1 MIKTNVRT
9 RLTAT
14 LLLLAVLF
22 SLPIIAGAETISDGQ
37 SETVTIS
44 MDEKFS
50 IMETTSGNKLNGYAW
65 SYKTNTGITGPAYC
79 VNWGLKNPAADKK
92 LTIAGKYTASPQT
105 MGAFANGYPQRS
117 LEDFIAINRGTCPVI
132 ANLSRDEYASATQIA
147 VWAAM
152 GQIAVEGTEFL
163 SGRATLAIPYTDD
176 KKIRTF
182 RATEII
188 LKNAATW
195 DRAFETGLGI
205 RLARNTRGNVLDV
218 EHEKGIAG
226 AEYEGG
232 YEIKKETINGIE
244 YYTRPFVAASS
255 TSTFRHGYCIEL
267 YAENAPEGTIFTGV
281 DNIPLE
287 TVVWEGRTLWKLP
300 TEYVEHTTMNDNG
313 EEYAGDFKICIPVR
327 NTPESGD
334 ILIHGTSTAAQYN
347 IYLANNTADNEQS
360 YIIADPAY
368 TPLNC
373 VGEMKWKK
381 VVTPYGRL
389 ILDKTDGMGN
399 PLPGAIFKLVGTD
412 GSTFEGTTNS
422 QGQIIWTDLNPNIQY
437 TLTETQ
443 APLGYLKAEPMT
455 ISVPAGQTQTVGITD
470 RSERY
475 VRIRKIDAQNGSP
488 LIGATFRIEQ
498 TDGSFKTDITTNH
511 SGVIEFKGSDLPFGS
526 YKAYEIKAPDGYE
539 KDTEPQTFSWDG
551 STDVTLTFKNIRKTS
566 LVLIKMDKKT
576 REPLEDVVFT
586 VYKDGKKVTDVI
598 TDNAGYARIS
608 GLKEGYYEI
617 EESIAPRGYLLDSTR
632 HGIHIDPYNPA
643 TDDDPVLV
651 LTNEKKPGLVIEKLD
666 AETLKPMKGTTFA
679 VYKDTV
685 LIGEYKT
692 DADGLIELPDLEPG
706 TYTVKEIKT
715 DSSHVV
721 QGCPQSVEL
730 VAGKSA
736 HLIFFNQT
744 KPGIGITKIDAETK
758 KPLAD
763 AVFRIEKL
771 DGSFTKDYTTDRNGE
786 IDLSDLEPGAY
797 TVTETAA
804 PEGYVIDTASRT
816 FEAIA
821 GGSVQLIFTNT
832 RKPSLK
838 ITKID
843 ANTGKALTGAVI
855 RISNLSGS
863 LAVDKTTNADGEIF
877 LDNLEEGIY
886 TVQEIIAPKGYLLN
900 DELHHMEVKAGINNE
915 LVIANTKKPSL
926 TIKKYDSLTGKPM
939 ANVRFE
945 VYRDTLLVGTYD
957 TNAAGEILLYD
968 LELGTYTVKEI
979 ASDDGHIVNSTPQSI
994 EITENSGEKA
1004 ILVFLND
1011 QKPYLRLV
1019 KLDSDSMKPLAN
1031 AVFKFEQVGGT
1042 FEKEYTTGADGEVRL
1057 DNLEPGAYTV
1067 TELKAPDGYL
1077 IDDAQRIVQ
1086 VNGNEYATFVF
1097 TDTKKPSLKLLKYD
1111 AYNNKYLAGA
1121 TFRIAK
1127 IEDGSHYLDRV
1138 TDVNGC
1144 IEIDNLEPGV
1154 YSVKETEAPS
1164 GYVLN
1169 GTEYHVELFGGK
1181 TSQLV
1186 VVNEEKPSLKI
1197 VKTDALTGEPL
1208 AGVGF
1213 MIKKAEGE
1221 TENTV
1226 VTDENGE
1233 AVLTH
1238 LDTGIYEVKETS
1250 VPDGYLLDETPQLV
1264 TLAPNRTSVVRF
1276 RNYPK
1281 PSLTINKV
1289 DSITKDAL
1297 KGAKFHIVY
1306 ASSNTFTG
1314 EINDMGYFQTDENG
1328 QIKLYRLKDGW
1339 YKITETEAPD
1349 GYKLTEKPQ
1358 EIYIR
1363 AGEDK
1368 TVTFE
1373 NTPLSAL
1380 VIKKV
1385 DGKTGQVLQGA
1396 KFRLRYFSGVSGTGG
1411 TVIGEYT
1418 TSANGT
1424 IVINRLKAGTYIVE
1438 ETKAPDGYIINDA
1451 PETVYITGKEQDV
1464 ITVEF
1469 ENYKD
1474 GGLIIRKLDSQT
1486 KQPLAGAEFKVTT
1499 GGGEFVA
1506 NQGGAVSS
1514 NGIYTTDSS
1523 GQIHITGVQAGTT
1536 LVVTE
1541 TKAPDGYV
1549 LETLSQTVQ
1558 INAGDT
1564 QTLTFYNK
1572 PDSGLLITKLDK
1584 RTGSPLYGAVF
1595 KVTKDDGSVVG
1606 NANGRYTTDRNG
1618 TIHIYGLPTDTYVVT
1633 EIEAPDGYTLDGKPQ
1648 TIKLKSGETHELTF
1662 YNESIGGIRITK
1674 LDEETRQPIRN
1685 VEFEVEYMNG
1695 RRVGTYRTNS
1705 NGVIDIDGLENG
1717 WYSVMEKKAAR
1728 GYILDSEPH
1737 DIEVKDGKITRV
1749 TLTNRKASSFLIH
1762 KVDSATGKGIYG
1774 VTFLVSD
1781 RYGKPMAQYTSDQNG
1796 YVYMDDTDLKDGK
1809 YFIREISVPQGY
1821 VIDPEVKTFY
1831 VEYGQTSNITWY
1843 NTPTQA
1849 QIQIVKKSADDNQIN
1864 GLPAGSLLE
1873 GAVFEIYDRGGNTVD
1888 TVKTDKNGRASSK
1901 TLSLGLYTVRE
1912 TQAPAYYSVN
1922 ETVMTANLE
1931 FSGQIVTFEVLD
1943 KSVSTGVSIIKR
1955 GYNEVMPNNPLVYTF
1970 SNIANTS
1977 SVPLDSFYWRDTL
1990 SSAIR
1995 CEKLVTGTYNQQL
2008 SYKIVY
2014 QTNLSNGEYRTIN
2027 DNLSTSHNYALDI
2040 SNAALG
2046 LANNEYI
2053 TEIMFVFGHVKAG
2066 FAQVETPYLYARSI
2080 WGLPN
2085 GAMFTNQ
2092 ADVGGVY
2099 NGQWITSVS
2108 RWVTKV
2114 YNYTHI
2120 EMPRTGY

>member
-1 MIKTNVRT
+1 MMKKRYGN
-9 RLTAT
+9 RLVS
-14 LLLLAVLF
+14 LLLLLCMLF
-22 SLPIIAGAETISDGQ
+22 SMFTTASAETLSDGKAK
-37 SETVTIS
+37 TVTIK
-44 MDEKFS
+44 MNEKFNFL
-50 IMETTSGNKLNGYAW
+50 ETTNGNKLSGYAW
-65 SYKTNTGITGPAYC
+65 NYTTDTGIVGPAYC
-79 VNWGLKNPAADKK
+79 INWGLKNPPSDKK
-92 LTIAGKYTASPQT
+92 LTIAGRYTANPKT
-105 MGAFANGYPQRS
+105 IGAFACGYPQRS
-117 LEDFIAINRGTCPVI
+117 LEDFIKINVGRWPEI
-132 ANLSRDEYASATQIA
+132 ANLTREEYACATQLA
-147 VWAAM
+147 VWATL
-152 GQIAVEGTEFL
+152 GQLAVEGTDFT
-163 SGRATLAIPYTDD
+163 SGRATLAIQYSDAQ
-176 KKIRTF
+176 KIRTYK
-182 RATEII
+182 ALEII
-188 LKNAATW
+188 LYNASFW
-195 DRAFETGLGI
+195 DRPLQTGMQI
-205 RLARNTRGNVLDV
+205 RLGREEAGNVLNI
-218 EHEKGIAG
+218 EHEEGIEG
-226 AEYEGG
+226 AEKQGA
-232 YEIKKETINGIE
+232 YEIKKETINGAE
-244 YYTRPFVAASS
+244 YYTRSFVASS
-255 TSTFRHGYCIEL
+255 FTSTFKHDYFIEL
-267 YAENAPEGTIFTGV
+267 YTENAPEGTIFAGL
-281 DNIPLE
+281 DNTPLD
-287 TVVWEGRTLWKLP
+287 TVVWEGRTLWRVP
-300 TEYVEHTTMNDNG
+300 TKNTVTNMNENG

-327 NTPESGD
+327 NMPPSGD
-334 ILIHGTSTAAQYN
+334 ILIHGTSTITQYN
-347 IYLANNTADNEQS
+347 IYLANNTDDNEQS
-360 YIIADPAY
+360 YVMADPMYASMD
-368 TPLNC
+368 C
-373 VGEMKWKK
+373 VGELKWEK
-381 VVTPYGRL
+381 VISPYGRL
-389 ILDKTDGMGN
+389 IVNKTDGMGN
-399 PLPGAIFKLVGTD
+399 PLTGAIFELKGADGSRFVGT
-412 GSTFEGTTNS
+412 SNN
-422 QGQIIWTDLNPNIQY
+422 QGQIIWENLNPDIQY

-443 APLGYLKAEPMT
+443 APEGYIKAEPMT
-455 ISVPAGQTQTVGITD
+455 VSVPAGQTQMVTVKNL
-470 RSERY
+470 SERY
-475 VRIRKIDAQNGSP
+475 LRIRKIDAQNGNP

-498 TDGSFKTDITTNH
+498 TDGGYKTDVTTGH
-511 SGVIEFKGSDLPFGS
+511 SGVIEFKGSELPFGS
-526 YKAYEIKAPDGYE
+526 YKVYETQAPQGYA
-539 KDTEPQTFSWDG
+539 KDKEAQTFEWNGTSDI
-551 STDVTLTFKNIRKTS
+551 TLTFKNVRTPS
-566 LVLIKMDKKT
+566 LVLIKMDGQT
-576 REPLEDVVFT
+576 HESLEDASFK
-586 VYKDGKKVTDVI
+586 VYKDGKLITTVT

-608 GLKEGYYEI
+608 GLSEGYYEI
-617 EESIAPRGYLLDSTR
+617 EESVAPKGYILDTTR
-632 HGIHIDPYNPA
+632 HGVHIDPYNPA
-643 TDDDPVLV
+643 TEDDPVLV

-666 AETLKPMKGTTFA
+666 AETLKPMKGTIFA
-679 VYKDTV
+679 VYKDTT

-692 DADGLIELPDLEPG
+692 DADGLIELTDLEPG

-715 DSSHVV
+715 DSSHIV

-730 VAGKSA
+730 AEGKSA

-763 AVFRIEKL
+763 AVFRVEKL
-771 DGSFTKDYTTDRNGE
+771 DGSFTKDYTTDKNGK

-797 TVTETAA
+797 TVTEITA
-804 PEGYVIDTASRT
+804 PEGYVIDTESRS

-821 GGSVQLIFTNT
+821 GGSVQLIF
-832 RKPSLK
+832 
-838 ITKID
+838 
-843 ANTGKALTGAVI
+843 ANTKKPNLTVKKLDADTLKPLFGAVI
-855 RISNLSGS
+855 RIANLSGS
-863 LAVDKTTNADGEIF
+863 MTVDKTTDNNGEIV
-877 LDNLEEGIY
+877 LEGIDEGIY
-886 TVQEIIAPKGYLLN
+886 TVQEITAPSGYLLN
-900 DELHHMEVKAGINNE
+900 DEIRHIEVKAGTNNSV
-915 LVIANTKKPSL
+915 VIANTKKPSL

-939 ANVRFE
+939 ADTKFE
-945 VYRDTLLVGTYD
+945 VYLDTTLIGTYTTD
-957 TNAAGEILLYD
+957 SKGEILLHD
-968 LELGTYTVKEI
+968 LKPGTYTVKEI
-979 ASDDGHIVNSTPQSI
+979 ATDDGHIVNSTPQSI
-994 EITENSGEKA
+994 EITKDSGERA

-1019 KLDSDSMKPLAN
+1019 KLDADTMQPLAN
-1031 AVFKFEQVGGT
+1031 AVFKFKKVGGS
-1042 FEKEYTTGADGEVRL
+1042 FEKEYTTNENGEVRL
-1057 DNLEPGAYTV
+1057 DNLSTGAYTV
-1067 TELKAPDGYL
+1067 TEVKAPAGYL
-1077 IDDAQRIVQ
+1077 IDDAERIVQ

-1097 TDTKKPSLKLLKYD
+1097 TDTKKPSLKILKYD

-1127 IEDGSHYLDRV
+1127 IEDGSHYLDRI
-1138 TDVNGC
+1138 TDTNGS

-1154 YSVKETEAPS
+1154 YSVKEIEAPS
-1164 GYVLN
+1164 GYVLS

-1181 TSQLV
+1181 QSQLV

-1197 VKTDALTGEPL
+1197 IKTDALTGKPL

-1213 MIKKAEGE
+1213 LVKKAEGE

-1233 AVLTH
+1233 AILTH

-1250 VPDGYLLDETPQLV
+1250 VPDGYLLDENPQLV
-1264 TLAPNRTSVVRF
+1264 TLVPNRTSVVRF

-1289 DSITKDAL
+1289 DAITKDVL
-1297 KGAKFHIVY
+1297 KGAKFNVVY
-1306 ASSNTFTG
+1306 ASNNTFTG
-1314 EINDMGYFQTDENG
+1314 EINDMGSFQTDENG
-1328 QIKLYRLKDGW
+1328 QIKLYHLKDGW

-1349 GYKLTEKPQ
+1349 GYKIIDKAQ
-1358 EIYIR
+1358 EIYIK
-1363 AGEDK
+1363 AGENK
-1368 TVTFE
+1368 EVTFE

-1385 DGKTGQVLQGA
+1385 DAVTGKVLQGA
-1396 KFRLRYFSGVSGTGG
+1396 KFRVRYLSGTSGTGG

-1418 TSANGT
+1418 TSVNGT

-1438 ETKAPDGYIINDA
+1438 ETKAPDGYIVSDA
-1451 PETVYITGKEQDV
+1451 PETVYISDKEQDV

-1469 ENYKD
+1469 ENYAD

-1499 GGGEFVA
+1499 SSGEFVP
-1506 NQGGAVSS
+1506 NQGGATSS
-1514 NGIYTTDSS
+1514 NGIYVTDQT
-1523 GQIHITGVQAGTT
+1523 GQIHITGVEAGTT

-1549 LETLSQTVQ
+1549 LETVSQTVQ
-1558 INAGDT
+1558 INKNDV

-1572 PDSGLLITKLDK
+1572 PDSGLIITKLDK
-1584 RTGSPLYGAVF
+1584 RTGEPLYGAVF

-1606 NANGRYTTDRNG
+1606 NYGGRYRTDRNG

-1633 EIEAPDGYTLDGKPQ
+1633 EIEAPDGYTLDSRPQ

-1674 LDEETRQPIRN
+1674 VDEETRQPIRN

-1695 RRVGTYRTNS
+1695 RCVGTYRTNS
-1705 NGVIDIDGLENG
+1705 NGVIDIDDLENG
-1717 WYSVMEKKAAR
+1717 WYTIVEKKAAK
-1728 GYILDSEPH
+1728 GYQLDAEAH
-1737 DIEVKDGKITRV
+1737 DVEVKNGKITRV
-1749 TLTNRKASSFLIH
+1749 TLTNRKASFFLIH
-1762 KVDSATGKGIYG
+1762 KVDSTTGRGIYG

-1781 RYGKPMAQYTSDQNG
+1781 QYGNPVAIYTSDQNG
-1796 YVYMDDTDLKDGK
+1796 YVYMDDTKLNDGK
-1809 YFIREISVPQGY
+1809 YYVREISVPQGY
-1821 VIDPEVKTFY
+1821 VVDTEVKTFY
-1831 VEYGQTSNITWY
+1831 VGYGETSSITWY

-1864 GLPAGSLLE
+1864 GLPSGSLLE
-1873 GAVFEIYDRGGNTVD
+1873 GAVFEIYDRGGNIVD

-1901 TLSLGLYTVRE
+1901 TLPLGLYTVRE
-1912 TQAPAYYSVN
+1912 TQAPAYYSIN
-1922 ETVMTANLE
+1922 DTLMTANLE

-1970 SNIANTS
+1970 TNIANTS

-1990 SSAIR
+1990 PSAIR

-2027 DNLSTSHNYALDI
+2027 DNLSTSRNYALDI

-2066 FAQVETPYLYARSI
+2066 FAQVETPYLYAHSI
-2080 WGLPN
+2080 AGLPN

>member
-9 RLTAT
+9 RLTAAF
-14 LLLLAVLF
+14 LLFAVLF
-22 SLPIIAGAETISDGQ
+22 SLPIVVGAETISDGQ

-50 IMETTSGNKLNGYAW
+50 ILETTAGNKLNGYAW

-195 DRAFETGLGI
+195 DRAFETGLSI
-205 RLARNTRGNVLDV
+205 RFARNKQGNVLDI
-218 EHEKGIAG
+218 EHKDGIKG
-226 AEYEGG
+226 AEEQGG
-232 YEIKKETINGIE
+232 YEIKKENINGIE
-244 YYTRPFVAASS
+244 YYTRPFVAASA
-255 TSTFRHGYCIEL
+255 TSTFQHGYCIEL
-267 YAENAPEGTIFTGV
+267 YAENAPEGTIFT
-281 DNIPLE
+281 DLNNTPLE
-287 TVVWEGRTLWKLP
+287 TVVWGGRTLWKMP

-327 NTPESGD
+327 STPESGD

-422 QGQIIWTDLNPNIQY
+422 QGQIIWTELNPNIQY

-455 ISVPAGQTQTVGITD
+455 VSVPAGQTQTVGITD

-511 SGVIEFKGSDLPFGS
+511 SGVIEFKGSELPFGS
-526 YKAYEIKAPDGYE
+526 FKAYELKAPDGYE
-539 KDTEPQTFSWDG
+539 KDTEPQIFSWDG

-566 LVLIKMDKKT
+566 LVLIKMDKDT
-576 REPLEDVVFT
+576 REPLEDVVFI

-617 EESIAPRGYLLDSTR
+617 EESVAPRGYLLDSTR

-666 AETLKPMKGTTFA
+666 AETLKPMKGTIFA

-692 DADGLIELPDLEPG
+692 DADGLIELPELEPG
-706 TYTVKEIKT
+706 TYIVKEIKT

-771 DGSFTKDYTTDRNGE
+771 DGSFIKDYTTDRNGE
-786 IDLSDLEPGAY
+786 IDLADLEPGAY

-821 GGSVQLIFTNT
+821 GDSVQLIFTNT

-843 ANTGKALTGAVI
+843 AHTGKTLEGAVI

-863 LAVDKTTNADGEIF
+863 LAVDKTTNTGGEMF

-886 TVQEIIAPKGYLLN
+886 TVQEITAPRGYLLN
-900 DELHHMEVKAGINNE
+900 DELHHVEVKAGENNE
-915 LVIANTKKPSL
+915 LVIANIKKPSL

-939 ANVRFE
+939 ANIRFE
-945 VYRDTLLVGTYD
+945 VYRDTLLIGTYD

-979 ASDDGHIVNSTPQSI
+979 ASDEGHIINSTPQSI

-1031 AVFKFEQVGGT
+1031 AVFKFGQVGGT

-1057 DNLEPGAYTV
+1057 DNLETGAYTV
-1067 TELKAPDGYL
+1067 TEIKAPDGYL

-1097 TDTKKPSLKLLKYD
+1097 TDT
-1111 AYNNKYLAGA
+1111 
-1121 TFRIAK
+1121 
-1127 IEDGSHYLDRV
+1127 
-1138 TDVNGC
+1138 
-1144 IEIDNLEPGV
+1144 
-1154 YSVKETEAPS
+1154 
-1164 GYVLN
+1164 
-1169 GTEYHVELFGGK
+1169 
-1181 TSQLV
+1181 
-1186 VVNEEKPSLKI
+1186 EKPSLKI
-1197 VKTDALTGEPL
+1197 VKTDALTGKPL
-1208 AGVGF
+1208 SGVGF
-1213 MIKKAEGE
+1213 IVKKAEGE

-1226 VTDENGE
+1226 ITDENGE
-1233 AVLTH
+1233 AILSH
-1238 LDTGIYEVKETS
+1238 LDTGVYEVKETS

-1306 ASSNTFTG
+1306 ASNNTFTG
-1314 EINDMGYFQTDENG
+1314 EINDMGDFQTDENG

-1349 GYKLTEKPQ
+1349 GYKLTGKPQ

-1499 GGGEFVA
+1499 SSGEFVP

-1584 RTGSPLYGAVF
+1584 KTGSPLYGAVF

-1606 NANGRYTTDRNG
+1606 NANGRYRTDRNG
-1618 TIHIYGLPTDTYVVT
+1618 TIHIYGLPTDTYIVT
-1633 EIEAPDGYTLDGKPQ
+1633 EIEAPDGYTLDSTPQ

-1695 RRVGTYRTNS
+1695 RRVGTYRTNA
-1705 NGVIDIDGLENG
+1705 NGVINIDGLENG
-1717 WYSVMEKKAAR
+1717 WYSVVEKKAAR

-1737 DIEVKDGKITRV
+1737 DVVVKDGKITRV

-1762 KVDSATGKGIYG
+1762 KVDSTTGKGIYG

-1781 RYGKPMAQYTSDQNG
+1781 RYGKPIAQYTSDQNG

-1809 YFIREISVPQGY
+1809 YYIREISVPQGY
-1821 VIDPEVKTFY
+1821 VIDPEVKTCY

-1901 TLSLGLYTVRE
+1901 TLPLGLYTVRE

-1943 KSVSTGVSIIKR
+1943 KSVSTGVSIVKR

-1977 SVPLDSFYWRDTL
+1977 SVSLDSFYWRDTL
-1990 SSAIR
+1990 PSAIR